1 MQPRQP
7 PAAALRLAMLRI
19 CQQNGVAY
27 AETAALDGL
36 SGAASCF
43 LQDLAWHAR
52 HHAELANRSK
62 VVRTDAAEAARGV
75 LPVRLGKNSQG
86 VAEAWEEDEEET
98 AGWVNPVCP
107 GREGYRKASNRCPRA
122 RNDADV
128 GEDDPSADDNPVV
141 LQFEIEQIG
150 APRWNL
156 QTSPSQ
162 SVQEQPRHSQS
173 ASAPSSCSRRT
184 CPDEPQMATATHMF
198 GDGAEAAHLRRS
210 RTSPELDAKLLSRS
224 EFCFD
229 FELHSVARCISC
241 KAEGGELFLS
251 PCDQQQYCKWCWIAA
266 DFNESGAPPSKWQ
279 PWPLIAVQVVCV
291 WHAEEL
297 AAAWSGRELPR
308 IPQAPQASCNA
319 VSAPEATSEPAPS
332 KVDIVSIIPIH
343 LQPDMV
349 GPLARECLQ
358 WRAQPGQLI
367 QDRFRIL
374 RHLGRG
380 SYTEAYLAEDVMG
393 ARKVCLKRHHM
404 FDVEVLADLVVID
417 QRLHEVDPE
426 GSAFPRLLEAFFDG
440 LGWTVESLV
449 EGLDLQVK
457 SAVDPSFFEKVPRL
471 KLVAR
476 GVLGGLALLEEAG
489 IVHNDLKPDNIVW
502 VEGPSGTST
511 VRIIDFNCARLDNRQ
526 SPGQNWN
533 VREGGIGC
541 RAYCSPEMALGLP
554 VTHSSDVWSLA
565 VVLTELYSRRP
576 SSLVL
581 CCDHEA
587 VQVSIAQALGLC
599 NMAEGIPSSF
609 LLKSPLTL
617 NRNFTPAFTTVRG
630 HLPLRQNQNADME
643 ALRPV
648 QFGLGHVF
656 GSKTDDEANLLRD
669 FLEVCLVWDGLH
681 RPTAKKLLTRSGF
694 LGRGA
699 AKASSVKRAAK
710 PP

>member
-1 MQPRQP
+1 
-7 PAAALRLAMLRI
+7 
-19 CQQNGVAY
+19 
-27 AETAALDGL
+27 
-36 SGAASCF
+36 
-43 LQDLAWHAR
+43 
-52 HHAELANRSK
+52 
-62 VVRTDAAEAARGV
+62 
-75 LPVRLGKNSQG
+75 
-86 VAEAWEEDEEET
+86 
-98 AGWVNPVCP
+98 
-107 GREGYRKASNRCPRA
+107 
-122 RNDADV
+122 V

-184 CPDEPQMATATHMF
+184 CPDESQMATATHMF

-229 FELHSVARCISC
+229 FQLHSVARCISC

-319 VSAPEATSEPAPS
+319 VSAPGATSEPAPS

-426 GSAFPRLLEAFFDG
+426 GSAFPRLLEVSLRPFWSQPAPSAFC
-440 LGWTVESLV
+440 
-449 EGLDLQVK
+449 
-457 SAVDPSFFEKVPRL
+457 
-471 KLVAR
+471 
-476 GVLGGLALLEEAG
+476 
-489 IVHNDLKPDNIVW
+489 LKP
-502 VEGPSGTST
+502 
-511 VRIIDFNCARLDNRQ
+511 
-526 SPGQNWN
+526 
-533 VREGGIGC
+533 
-541 RAYCSPEMALGLP
+541 
-554 VTHSSDVWSLA
+554 
-565 VVLTELYSRRP
+565 
-576 SSLVL
+576 
-581 CCDHEA
+581 A
-587 VQVSIAQALGLC
+587 VQQAASLHGFAQLHVLERDTSSKLGSVVSDTAGGFGSFASFTRCDCDGRSVSIAGIHNSRQEDQAWHRCSALKDSLTQRDFSPEAPSGSSGELRMGLQSLLQEEKKATEDPYLEMDAAKEILVESHEEQVGYSMADVSEQIRCTFWLLYCISLLHFVQEAHQHRQPTVTNQGLSFVARRLLSGIQASYDRFRGRKGKGKTRLDSYLKQERVIPDLMTGEDIKAVEIPAGQRQHWEPEIPTEKGDRRAFRVQRKTATQEALKKPAGLLSTPKIQWNAVDSCLLDLLCYRTPRLRHQCVRATQKGKLSTEIELGL
-599 NMAEGIPSSF
+599 
-609 LLKSPLTL
+609 
-617 NRNFTPAFTTVRG
+617 V
-630 HLPLRQNQNADME
+630 HL
-643 ALRPV
+643 
-648 QFGLGHVF
+648 
-656 GSKTDDEANLLRD
+656 
-669 FLEVCLVWDGLH
+669 C
-681 RPTAKKLLTRSGF
+681 
-694 LGRGA
+694 
-699 AKASSVKRAAK
+699 
-710 PP
+710 

>member
-1 MQPRQP
+1 MMQDATGLPLQLQYP
-7 PAAALRLAMLRI
+7 SSSPLA
-19 CQQNGVAY
+19 
-27 AETAALDGL
+27 T
-36 SGAASCF
+36 S
-43 LQDLAWHAR
+43 
-52 HHAELANRSK
+52 
-62 VVRTDAAEAARGV
+62 AEAAQVRRDMVPHLINMSHPPGNCLHAASSGSLAERMQSMMVHKRNRRKRGTPSPPDDEQRAGEPENSERYDTTDPTDKQKRSLLV
-75 LPVRLGKNSQG
+75 DLG
-86 VAEAWEEDEEET
+86 EAD
-98 AGWVNPVCP
+98 
-107 GREGYRKASNRCPRA
+107 
-122 RNDADV
+122 
-128 GEDDPSADDNPVV
+128 
-141 LQFEIEQIG
+141 
-150 APRWNL
+150 
-156 QTSPSQ
+156 
-162 SVQEQPRHSQS
+162 
-173 ASAPSSCSRRT
+173 
-184 CPDEPQMATATHMF
+184 
-198 GDGAEAAHLRRS
+198 AAH
-210 RTSPELDAKLLSRS
+210 A
-224 EFCFD
+224 
-229 FELHSVARCISC
+229 
-241 KAEGGELFLS
+241 
-251 PCDQQQYCKWCWIAA
+251 
-266 DFNESGAPPSKWQ
+266 
-279 PWPLIAVQVVCV
+279 
-291 WHAEEL
+291 
-297 AAAWSGRELPR
+297 
-308 IPQAPQASCNA
+308 
-319 VSAPEATSEPAPS
+319 
-332 KVDIVSIIPIH
+332 
-343 LQPDMV
+343 
-349 GPLARECLQ
+349 
-358 WRAQPGQLI
+358 
-367 QDRFRIL
+367 
-374 RHLGRG
+374 
-380 SYTEAYLAEDVMG
+380 
-393 ARKVCLKRHHM
+393 
-404 FDVEVLADLVVID
+404 
-417 QRLHEVDPE
+417 
-426 GSAFPRLLEAFFDG
+426 AFFDG

>member
-1 MQPRQP
+1 M
-7 PAAALRLAMLRI
+7 
-19 CQQNGVAY
+19 GV
-27 AETAALDGL
+27 
-36 SGAASCF
+36 GACRPECHGS
-43 LQDLAWHAR
+43 
-52 HHAELANRSK
+52 E
-62 VVRTDAAEAARGV
+62 
-75 LPVRLGKNSQG
+75 
-86 VAEAWEEDEEET
+86 
-98 AGWVNPVCP
+98 VC
-107 GREGYRKASNRCPRA
+107 
-122 RNDADV
+122 
-128 GEDDPSADDNPVV
+128 EDDPSADDNPVV

-162 SVQEQPRHSQS
+162 TVQEQTRHSQS
-173 ASAPSSCSRRT
+173 ASAPSSRSRT
-184 CPDEPQMATATHMF
+184 CPDTSPIVTATHMC
-198 GDGAEAAHLRRS
+198 GDEAEAAHLKRS
-210 RTSPELDAKLLSRS
+210 RTSPELDATVLSHS
-224 EFCFD
+224 EFFFD
-229 FELHSVARCISC
+229 FELNSVARCISC
-241 KAEGGELFLS
+241 KAEGRELFLS
-251 PCDQQQYCKWCWIAA
+251 PCDQRQYCKWCWIAA
-266 DFNESGAPPSKWQ
+266 DFNEPGAPPSKWR

-308 IPQAPQASCNA
+308 IPEAPRACCNA
-319 VSAPEATSEPAPS
+319 VSAPEAISESTPS
-332 KVDIVSIIPIH
+332 RKVDIVSIIPIH

-349 GPLARECLQ
+349 GPLAREHLQ

-374 RHLGRG
+374 RHLGHG
-380 SYTEAYLAEDVMG
+380 SFTEAYLAEDVMG
-393 ARKVCLKRHHM
+393 ERKVCLKRHHI

-417 QRLHEVDPE
+417 KRLHEVDPE
-426 GSAFPRLLEAFFDG
+426 GAAFPRLLEAFFDG

-502 VEGPSGTST
+502 AEGPSGTST

-554 VTHSSDVWSLA
+554 VTYSSDVWSLA
-565 VVLTELYSRRP
+565 VVIAELYSRRP

-581 CCDHEA
+581 CCDREA

-599 NMAEGIPSSF
+599 NMPEGIPSSF
-609 LLKSPLTL
+609 LRKSPLTL

-656 GSKTDDEANLLRD
+656 GAKNDDEANLLRD
-669 FLEVCLVWDGLH
+669 FLEVCLVWDGLQ

-694 LGRGA
+694 LGRGTA

>member
-1 MQPRQP
+1 M
-7 PAAALRLAMLRI
+7 
-19 CQQNGVAY
+19 GV
-27 AETAALDGL
+27 
-36 SGAASCF
+36 GACRPKCYGS
-43 LQDLAWHAR
+43 
-52 HHAELANRSK
+52 E
-62 VVRTDAAEAARGV
+62 
-75 LPVRLGKNSQG
+75 
-86 VAEAWEEDEEET
+86 
-98 AGWVNPVCP
+98 
-107 GREGYRKASNRCPRA
+107 
-122 RNDADV
+122 V

-426 GSAFPRLLEAFFDG
+426 GSAFPRLLEVSLRPFWSQPAPSAFC
-440 LGWTVESLV
+440 
-449 EGLDLQVK
+449 
-457 SAVDPSFFEKVPRL
+457 
-471 KLVAR
+471 
-476 GVLGGLALLEEAG
+476 
-489 IVHNDLKPDNIVW
+489 LKP
-502 VEGPSGTST
+502 
-511 VRIIDFNCARLDNRQ
+511 
-526 SPGQNWN
+526 
-533 VREGGIGC
+533 
-541 RAYCSPEMALGLP
+541 
-554 VTHSSDVWSLA
+554 
-565 VVLTELYSRRP
+565 
-576 SSLVL
+576 
-581 CCDHEA
+581 A
-587 VQVSIAQALGLC
+587 VQQAASLHGFAQLHVLERDTSSKLGSVVSDTAGGFGSFASFTRCDCDGRSVSIAGIHNSRKTRPCTTAVDTRVIDSTSRGTDCEGLQSRSTKWQQWRAPDGSAESSSGREEGDGRSIFGDGCGQGDPSESHEEQVGYSMADVSEQIRCTFWLLYCISLLHFVQEGHQHRQPTVTNQGLSFVARRLLSGIQA
-599 NMAEGIPSSF
+599 SYDRF
-609 LLKSPLTL
+609 
-617 NRNFTPAFTTVRG
+617 R
-630 HLPLRQNQNADME
+630 
-643 ALRPV
+643 
-648 QFGLGHVF
+648 
-656 GSKTDDEANLLRD
+656 GSKGKGKTQLDSYLKQERVIPDLMTGEDIKAVEIPAGQRQHWEPEIPTEKGDRRANTEEHYQPD
-669 FLEVCLVWDGLH
+669 
-681 RPTAKKLLTRSGF
+681 
-694 LGRGA
+694 LGA
-699 AKASSVKRAAK
+699 NSQQTTS
-710 PP
+710 